1 MAKRSRPR
9 VGFGVVVVRGVS
21 MEPTLHDGDRLLVR
35 WGRRRA
41 RAGAVAIVRL
51 PDRPDATERP
61 LSIKR
66 LAFREPDGWW
76 VERDNPAV
84 GVDSWQ
90 IGAVPDA
97 DLIGV
102 ALLRLAPSPGR
113 IGRPGQRPAQ

>member
-1 MAKRSRPR
+1 
-9 VGFGVVVVRGVS
+9 

-35 WGRRRA
+35 WGPRRA
-41 RAGAVAIVRL
+41 RTGAVAVVRL
-51 PDRPDATERP
+51 PDRP

-66 LAFREPDGWW
+66 LAFREPGAWW

-90 IGAVPDA
+90 VGAVPDE

-102 ALLRLAPSPGR
+102 AVLRLAPSPGR
-113 IGRPGQRPAQ
+113 IASLSQ